1 VRKREYEKLITSGLV
16 HADLWHLGFNMLT
29 YYFFAFP
36 LEGRIGSLK
45 FVFLY
50 LLGLTVSEAGTYFKH
65 RNNPDYATLGA
76 SGAVCAV
83 LFAAIVYFPYS
94 KLYILPLP
102 VPIPAPLYGI
112 LYLAYTYYSARQARG
127 GINHDAHLGGALTG
141 LAFVAVMDPGA
152 YRQLFQSF
160 G

>member
-1 VRKREYEKLITSGLV
+1 
-16 HADLWHLGFNMLT
+16 M
-29 YYFFAFP
+29 
-36 LEGRIGSLK
+36 
-45 FVFLY
+45 
-50 LLGLTVSEAGTYFKH
+50 
-65 RNNPDYATLGA
+65 
-76 SGAVCAV
+76 

-102 VPIPAPLYGI
+102 VPIPAPLYGV